1 MRERKINSGIGHRRL
16 QSTFARVVA
25 ERQGVASRSLLLVLR
40 SGPLAFRARGP
51 RVEDAEAADDRSRA
65 SSQRSAYY
73 PVRLA
78 GCLQS
83 EKVFVFVGAPRLVTV
98 FRHSTAVSTPKRL
111 LQRKC
116 SVDDSLNRCVSFLFA
131 VGVTYAQHLGAA
143 YQYAPAPEAEPLILD
158 DCIFDAAMLHD
169 LVTGIKRRCSEG
181 RVPKATQVGD
191 GGVDCQPC
199 RRCGFGG
206 G

>member
-1 MRERKINSGIGHRRL
+1 MI
-16 QSTFARVVA
+16 AP
-25 ERQGVASRSLLLVLR
+25 VLR
-40 SGPLAFRARGP
+40 PG
-51 RVEDAEAADDRSRA
+51 
-65 SSQRSAYY
+65 SAYY

-78 GCLQS
+78 GFLQF
-83 EKVFVFVGAPRLVTV
+83 EKVFVFVGTPRLVTI

-116 SVDDSLNRCVSFLFA
+116 SALTAASALCSLSASPMRSN
-131 VGVTYAQHLGAA
+131 LGAA
-143 YQYAPAPEAEPLILD
+143 YQYAPAPEAEPLILN

-169 LVTGIKRRCSEG
+169 LVTGMKRRCSEG

-199 RRCGFGG
+199 RRFGFGG
-206 G
+206 GLTPDFTDGP